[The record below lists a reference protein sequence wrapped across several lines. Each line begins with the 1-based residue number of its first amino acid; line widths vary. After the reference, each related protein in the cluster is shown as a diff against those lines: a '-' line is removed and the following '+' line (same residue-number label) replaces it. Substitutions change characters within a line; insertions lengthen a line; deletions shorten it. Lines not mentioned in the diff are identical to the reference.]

1 MTVDFDRYETI
12 RVEREDDILI
22 LTLNRPERL
31 NAVNGQMHTELAHIF
46 LDVDRDQDANVVV
59 ITGAGRGFCAG
70 GDVSG
75 MTSESGSNLIPQG
88 VRVRGEA
95 HQLVEGLLAIE
106 KPVIAMV
113 NGPAVG
119 LGATIALLC
128 DVIVAAEDARFGDT
142 HVNVGL
148 VAGDGGAVIWPLLV
162 GVARAKEYLMTGKL
176 LSGTQAAAIGLVNHA
191 VPREELRPTAMA
203 LARQLGDQMPY
214 AVRATKVAVNRL
226 LRRQVLELMDA
237 CLAWEDLSMKMAD
250 HREAATAFL
259 EKRRPRF
266 TGR

>member
-1 MTVDFDRYETI
+1 MIRRPPRSTLFPYTTLFRSGRTLVDLSRYETI
-12 RVEREDDILI
+12 RAEREDDVLI

-46 LDVDRDQDANVVV
+46 LDVDRDQESNAVV
-59 ITGAGRGFCAG
+59 ITGEGRAFCAG

-75 MTSESGSNLIPQG
+75 MTSESGSNLIREG

-106 KPVIAMV
+106 KPMISMV

-119 LGATIALLC
+119 LCATIALLC
-128 DVIVAAEDARFGDT
+128 DVIVAAEDARLGDT

-176 LSGTQAAAIGLVNHA
+176 ITGTEAAAMGLVNHA
-191 VPREELRPTAMA
+191 VPREELRSFTMA
-203 LARQLGDQMPY
+203 LAR
-214 AVRATKVAVNRL
+214 
-226 LRRQVLELMDA
+226 
-237 CLAWEDLSMKMAD
+237 
-250 HREAATAFL
+250 
-259 EKRRPRF
+259 
-266 TGR
+266 

>member
-1 MTVDFDRYETI
+1 
-12 RVEREDDILI
+12 
-22 LTLNRPERL
+22 
-31 NAVNGQMHTELAHIF
+31 
-46 LDVDRDQDANVVV
+46 
-59 ITGAGRGFCAG
+59 
-70 GDVSG
+70 
-75 MTSESGSNLIPQG
+75 
-88 VRVRGEA
+88 
-95 HQLVEGLLAIE
+95 LVEGLLAIE

-128 DVIVAAEDARFGDT
+128 DVIVAAEDAKIGDT

-148 VAGDGGAVIWPLLV
+148 VAGDGGVVIWPLLV
-162 GVARAKEYLMTGKL
+162 GVARAKEYLMTGTL
-176 LSGTQAAAIGLVNHA
+176 LSGAEAAAIGLVNHA
-191 VPREELRPTAMA
+191 VPTADLRRTTMA

-226 LRRQVLELMDA
+226 LRRQVLEVMDA
-237 CLAWEDLSMKMAD
+237 GLAWEDLSMPMAD

-259 EKRRPRF
+259 EKRRPHF

>member
-1 MTVDFDRYETI
+1 MVDFSRYETI
-12 RVEREDDILI
+12 RAEQEDDILI

-31 NAVNGQMHTELAHIF
+31 NAVNGQMHAELAHIF
-46 LDVDRDQDANVVV
+46 LDVDLDQDSNVVV
-59 ITGAGRGFCAG
+59 ITGEGRAFCAG

-75 MTSESGSNLIPQG
+75 MTSESGSNLIREG

-106 KPVIAMV
+106 KPVISMI

-128 DVIVAAEDARFGDT
+128 DVIVAAADARLGDT

-148 VAGDGGAVIWPLLV
+148 VAGDGGAVIWPLLI

-176 LSGTQAAAIGLVNHA
+176 ITGTEAAAMGLVNHA
-191 VPREELRPTAMA
+191 VPREELRGFTMT
-203 LARQLGDQMPY
+203 LARQLADQMPY
-214 AVRATKVAVNRL
+214 AVRATKVAVNRM
-226 LRRQVLELMDA
+226 LRRQVLEMMDA
-237 CLAWEDLSMKMAD
+237 CLAWEDLSMGMAD
-250 HREAATAFL
+250 HREAAAAFM

-266 TGR
+266 TAR

>member
-1 MTVDFDRYETI
+1 MVDFSRYETI
-12 RVEREDDILI
+12 RVERDDDILI

-46 LDVDRDQDANVVV
+46 LDVDQDQDSNAVV
-59 ITGAGRGFCAG
+59 ITGEGRAFCAG

-75 MTSESGSNLIPQG
+75 MTSEAGSNLVRQG

-106 KPVIAMV
+106 KPVVAMV

-128 DVIVAAEDARFGDT
+128 DVIVAAEDAKIGDT

-176 LSGTQAAAIGLVNHA
+176 LTGAEAAVMGLVNHA
-191 VPREELRPTAMA
+191 VPQADLRGFTMD
-203 LARQLGDQMPY
+203 LARQLAGQMPY
-214 AVRATKVAVNRL
+214 AVRATKVAVNRM
-226 LRRQVLELMDA
+226 LRRQVLEMMDA
-237 CLAWEDLSMKMAD
+237 CLAWEDHSMKMAD
-250 HREAATAFL
+250 HREAAAAFL
-259 EKRRPRF
+259 QKRRPQF